1 MTPPDSDIPADY
13 VVVIDRTVFRRVP
26 QADVDTIAAAMEAK
40 QECVIFRADGATVQA
55 RIAGVSIGW
64 APERSSSP

>member
-1 MTPPDSDIPADY
+1 MTPADNISRPDY

-55 RIAGVSIGW
+55 RIHGVSVGW
-64 APERSSSP
+64 APERTSSP